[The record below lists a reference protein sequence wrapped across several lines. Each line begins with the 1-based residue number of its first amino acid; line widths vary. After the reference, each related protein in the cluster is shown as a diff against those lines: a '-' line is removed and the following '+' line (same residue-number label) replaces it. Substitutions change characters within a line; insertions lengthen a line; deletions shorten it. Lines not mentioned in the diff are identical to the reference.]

1 MQGRVA
7 GYRNLKLKSLAAEAS
22 QALAQLDAERL
33 EELALSCEALHRK
46 LALTNA
52 DRETRRAMAEQAR
65 DAAADMAILGR
76 VLEATR
82 ANLGVMNRLR
92 EMRMERLEYTVRA
105 PNAAPESSA
114 MNGDG
119 DGNH

>member
-1 MQGRVA
+1 MA